1 MKENWTLVHYG
12 DLCQKGEEEMCV
24 ELMMRDWRGGGSV
37 GDMAEDLG
45 I

>member
-1 MKENWTLVHYG
+1 MSVVEKYLVLH
-12 DLCQKGEEEMCV
+12 QKGEEKMCV
-24 ELMMRDWRGGGSV
+24 ELMMSDWRGGGSV